1 VVKGTT
7 NIPLSI
13 LNLLSAENLNKSY
26 NERVLFNQLTIGL
39 NQGDKVALIGSN
51 GAGKSTLMR
60 ILAGGEPADNG
71 VVSIRKGI
79 KVCYL
84 SQAPTFGDGVTVGQ
98 AIFDNAGPVAQAV
111 VAYEKA
117 LLDAER
123 TDLDAE
129 VTSNALSAAL
139 EKLDELQGWDFETRA
154 HEVLGRLHIHD
165 LDALCDELSGGQ
177 RKRVALAQ
185 MVLSEPDLVL
195 LDEPTNHLD
204 LQAIEWLENYLS
216 TAATTMLLVTHDRY
230 FLDRV
235 CNTVMELENQQLY
248 SYKGNYAYFLEKK
261 SEREQI
267 LASEVAKAKN
277 LYTKEL
283 DWIRRQPKARG
294 TKARYRVEAFEDVK
308 SKAHTNLKKDSLML
322 DVKTSRQ
329 GNKILEIEKASIA
342 LGGNVLLDKFS
353 YVFKKGDRI
362 GIIGP
367 NGVGKSTFL
376 NLITGRLQPDSGTM
390 DPGQTTK
397 MGYYRQEDDTLNP
410 ENRLIDEVRLI
421 AEYISLSNGEQITI
435 SKLLERFLFAP
446 KTQYSLIG
454 KLSGG
459 ERRRVQLLKILAAAP
474 NFLILD
480 EPTNDLDI
488 DTLNVLE
495 DFLEGYGGTLVVV
508 SHDRYFMDRLVD
520 HLFVFEGNGQ
530 IRDFGGNYTDYR
542 TWLSDGGAEQDEK
555 SDAKP
560 AAKTNAKSSA
570 KDNMVSVPQQPKP
583 TATNTSTAKRKL
595 SYKEQQEL
603 QQLDEKIPALEAEK
617 VRITNQ
623 MNSGDMPH
631 NELAAAAKTLEQIA
645 EQLDELGMRWLEL
658 SE

>member
-1 VVKGTT
+1 
-7 NIPLSI
+7 
-13 LNLLSAENLNKSY
+13 
-26 NERVLFNQLTIGL
+26 
-39 NQGDKVALIGSN
+39 
-51 GAGKSTLMR
+51 
-60 ILAGGEPADNG
+60 
-71 VVSIRKGI
+71 
-79 KVCYL
+79 
-84 SQAPTFGDGVTVGQ
+84 
-98 AIFDNAGPVAQAV
+98 
-111 VAYEKA
+111 
-117 LLDAER
+117 
-123 TDLDAE
+123 
-129 VTSNALSAAL
+129 
-139 EKLDELQGWDFETRA
+139 
-154 HEVLGRLHIHD
+154 
-165 LDALCDELSGGQ
+165 
-177 RKRVALAQ
+177 
-185 MVLSEPDLVL
+185 
-195 LDEPTNHLD
+195 
-204 LQAIEWLENYLS
+204 
-216 TAATTMLLVTHDRY
+216 
-230 FLDRV
+230 
-235 CNTVMELENQQLY
+235 
-248 SYKGNYAYFLEKK
+248 
-261 SEREQI
+261 
-267 LASEVAKAKN
+267 
-277 LYTKEL
+277 
-283 DWIRRQPKARG
+283 
-294 TKARYRVEAFEDVK
+294 
-308 SKAHTNLKKDSLML
+308 ML

-520 HLFVFEGNGQ
+520 HLFVFEGNGH